1 MKDLLGNELNI
12 GDEVL
17 FVRQN
22 YRDFLRGGIVAFT
35 PKFVRVSYAQG
46 DDVNEILQHASQ
58 LIKIPSKA

>member
-12 GDEVL
+12 GDGVV
-17 FVRQN
+17 FIQQGYRN
-22 YRDFLRGGIVAFT
+22 YLRGIVVAFT